1 MIQDQGK
8 IRLGTRFITED
19 GKDFCVGDLI
29 TASGGTVTEDGLV
42 SNGDTAAPFYWAFGD
57 KLPKPEDYVL
67 QRSGT
72 TMADIYK
79 VSEWEERRPKM
90 PAPLVRD
97 GGPVQAASA
106 IELSL
111 MPRNAHLSE
120 TSEGYA
126 RSELPM
132 LNRKACKA
140 MDAKKRTKRK
150 VVH

>member
-1 MIQDQGK
+1 MG
-8 IRLGTRFITED
+8 
-19 GKDFCVGDLI
+19 VW
-29 TASGGTVTEDGLV
+29 S
-42 SNGDTAAPFYWAFGD
+42 